1 MNKRREKSKWFSYLM
16 IGLILIIAYKTLDNF
31 TNIFVWI
38 KKLTDV
44 LMPFILAALF
54 AYILYIPCRDIEKKI
69 KEVKFKFISKRARG
83 LSVLLMYIIVILVI
97 FILINFIMPII
108 TKSVKELA
116 GSFPDYYNTAIKYFS
131 NLPEDSIL
139 TKININEI
147 IENMKQINIT
157 EQVLNTITMK
167 NISQYIKGVVG
178 ATGVVFDLFVIIVVS
193 IYLLLERSK
202 LKEFLK
208 SLAKALFSK
217 ETNKKM
223 SKYYSKTNRIFFS
236 FISSQI
242 LDAFIV
248 GILISIVLL
257 IMKVKYAVLLGFM
270 IGLFNIIPYLGA
282 ILGVVIAVII
292 TLFTGGVSQAITM
305 LVVTIVFQQVD
316 ANIIN
321 PKILGT
327 SLELSPIIVIFSVTI
342 MGAYFGVFGMFLAV
356 PIAAM
361 VKVLILDFIEEKN
374 REKEK
379 QIDNK

>member
-1 MNKRREKSKWFSYLM
+1 MNKKREKTKWFSHLM

-31 TNIFVWI
+31 TNIFDWI
-38 KKLTDV
+38 KKLINV
-44 LMPFILAALF
+44 LMPFIMAALF
-54 AYILYIPCRDIEKKI
+54 AYILYIPCRDIEKKLKKI
-69 KEVKFKFISKRARG
+69 KFGFINKRARG
-83 LSVLLMYIIVILVI
+83 LSVLIMYLMVILVI
-97 FILINFIMPII
+97 FIIINFIMPTI
-108 TKSVKELA
+108 TTSIKELA
-116 GSFPDYYNTAIKYFS
+116 NSFPDYYNTAIKYFS

-139 TKININEI
+139 NKIKINEI

-157 EQVLNTITMK
+157 EQILNTITLN

-178 ATGVVFDLFVIIVVS
+178 VAGVIFDLFVIIVVS

-217 ETNKKM
+217 ETNRKM
-223 SKYYSKTNRIFFS
+223 SKYYSKTNRVFFS
-236 FISSQI
+236 FISSQL

-248 GILISIVLL
+248 GTLISIILL

-282 ILGVVIAVII
+282 IVGVLIAVII
-292 TLFTGGVSQAITM
+292 TLFTGGFSQAITM
-305 LVVTIVFQQVD
+305 LIITIVLQQVD

-321 PKILGT
+321 PKILGS
-327 SLELSPIIVIFSVTI
+327 SLELSPIIIIFSVTI
-342 MGAYFGVFGMFLAV
+342 MGAYFGILGMFLAV

-361 VKVLILDFIEEKN
+361 IKVLLLDFIEEKN
-374 REKEK
+374 KEK